1 MRRDISM
8 EEVARHRTQD
18 DAWLVY
24 NGKVRL
30 PQHLI
35 LALVVAGAMPGLLLR
50 AIAIAT

>member
-30 PQHLI
+30 LQHVSPQ
-35 LALVVAGAMPGLLLR
+35 LR
-50 AIAIAT
+50 SPVLCRGCLCA